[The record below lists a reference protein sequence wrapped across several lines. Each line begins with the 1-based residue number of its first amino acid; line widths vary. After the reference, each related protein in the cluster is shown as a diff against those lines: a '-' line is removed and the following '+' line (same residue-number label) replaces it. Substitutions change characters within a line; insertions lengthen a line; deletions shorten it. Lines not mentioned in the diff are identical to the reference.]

1 MKKLIEKINKI
12 AKDYEELEYFYEP
25 LIGEYEEHLD
35 YFKIVEDKPGICLQD
50 EDLFYKMFLT
60 FISCKRD
67 IYLGDQ
73 YDWLFDCQKPVST
86 LYDLILPLFLLP
98 YVQLNGES
106 TKILLLPKLLS
117 FCFSPKASS
126 YPSSNSGGI
135 SFKNLE
141 TGLQL
146 VEPNTVLCLLNV
158 KNKYCLALVIPT

>member
-86 LYDLILPLFLLP
+86 LYDNDIFFSFADYILNNNRIDIVKDAILKINKNINLTVHFFKFFKSKYNFYTDIPLL
-98 YVQLNGES
+98 
-106 TKILLLPKLLS
+106 
-117 FCFSPKASS
+117 
-126 YPSSNSGGI
+126 
-135 SFKNLE
+135 
-141 TGLQL
+141 
-146 VEPNTVLCLLNV
+146 
-158 KNKYCLALVIPT
+158 